1 MYLLL
6 NLNESYTDVRSRH
19 LFWTAVHRG
28 ISAHPDTINKY
39 GIKYDCDS
47 CSHHLVAKITY
58 ERYGTKDWEALGG
71 YELYESIHKEEFI
84 RILFQDPLYVIESYL
99 YKPILFVNSYFDST
113 YYKASN
119 YLIKWYILCALV
131 VGSLMA
137 GNVFLKLW
145 YQYFFL
151 LVLGL
156 AFSLLPT
163 MIAMPKPQ
171 LISDPALLLTFLI
184 YMMISG
190 TLCCAA
196 QYLRLGSTESEKIRL
211 ENVK

>member
-1 MYLLL
+1 
-6 NLNESYTDVRSRH
+6 
-19 LFWTAVHRG
+19 
-28 ISAHPDTINKY
+28 
-39 GIKYDCDS
+39 
-47 CSHHLVAKITY
+47 
-58 ERYGTKDWEALGG
+58 
-71 YELYESIHKEEFI
+71 
-84 RILFQDPLYVIESYL
+84 
-99 YKPILFVNSYFDST
+99 
-113 YYKASN
+113 
-119 YLIKWYILCALV
+119 
-131 VGSLMA
+131 MA

-163 MIAMPKPQ
+163 MIAVPKPQ
-171 LISDPALLLTFLI
+171 TISDPALLLTFLI

-190 TLCCAA
+190 TLCYAA